1 MIPFAFSLQIGIDP
15 AEGTSL
21 FVSIHTVHCENA
33 LAGGRYSEESNYQ
46 DRSRFDVAIYNFNS
60 FLATL

>member
-1 MIPFAFSLQIGIDP
+1 MIPFASSLQIGINP

-33 LAGGRYSEESNYQ
+33 WLGDVTVRNQIIKIVVDRYH
-46 DRSRFDVAIYNFNS
+46 RP
-60 FLATL
+60 